1 MPSKQLPRFDRPV
14 RAKPPVKP
22 QVEPQTKTKQKV
34 KGKGKGKA
42 KATAEAP
49 KTVQELVLSQNQSFE
64 LVKIGVNAAVSQF
77 VFGRKLFPSNCY
89 KTRIYDAYDPDL
101 TYETFINGTNIPKNF
116 NLNEAGDEIVSF
128 NSVVRGTGNPG
139 AEKLLDWLEFGVA
152 DAVSDKCLAK
162 FQLSVYRKEVVP
174 EQLVEAFTI
183 NFTYK
188 DVEKNPY
195 VQISASLS
203 NDNGVTINLGLAQ
216 EGLRDLI
223 RQVMNSSRNVQG
235 QSAGRKVSM
244 QLLYNEN
251 TRPKHEYRGFRAAS
265 SSQILPDGCGILMGQ
280 TSNGIHGL
288 EIKYY
293 DAPVIDT
300 HFSKATA
307 LSDAKVTSNRKH
319 SATVTRLKST
329 TPLANMV
336 IDDNSQSSLRHSQL
350 SQSVDTH
357 QSTVQWINQIGHA
370 KGSDDTD
377 TQPIP
382 AYQST
387 TFGGHAASVGPEE
400 LSNTVIEE
408 ASEAV
413 EEEVECEC
421 QNHDDREN
429 LIQCEIC
436 RNFYH
441 SQCYGYSKESVSA
454 DFKCYECLFAGSESD
469 ILNQKMYHLCARRR
483 MVYYLEQ
490 NSFNDMEGL
499 CQYMNRNLKDTQ
511 ALFRSLE
518 TEGFIKKCSKSSKE
532 PFRFCDRKK
541 LQTELFDPSKHISH
555 TKPVGNPSSQPM
567 KRSNPPQFATAA
579 PKTDLT
585 GKSLDQTQ
593 LTPVGRRLRRPE
605 GSIRSGLRS
614 EGSSTQTPSSW
625 RSLNNETS
633 GRSPRVPAQTTP
645 QQPNK
650 RAGDEVSD
658 SARKRMRSALVAT
671 SPFSLRSNSSQWPVT
686 KSRTER

>member
-319 SATVTRLKST
+319 FATVTRLKST

-336 IDDNSQSSLRHSQL
+336 IDDNSQSSLQHSQL

-429 LIQCEIC
+429 L
-436 RNFYH
+436 
-441 SQCYGYSKESVSA
+441 
-454 DFKCYECLFAGSESD
+454 
-469 ILNQKMYHLCARRR
+469 
-483 MVYYLEQ
+483 

-650 RAGDEVSD
+650 RAGGEVPD

>member
-139 AEKLLDWLEFGVA
+139 ADKLLDWLEFGVA

-319 SATVTRLKST
+319 FATVTRLKST

-429 LIQCEIC
+429 L
-436 RNFYH
+436 
-441 SQCYGYSKESVSA
+441 
-454 DFKCYECLFAGSESD
+454 
-469 ILNQKMYHLCARRR
+469 
-483 MVYYLEQ
+483 

>member
-307 LSDAKVTSNRKH
+307 LSDAKVTSSRKH
-319 SATVTRLKST
+319 FATVTRLKST

-429 LIQCEIC
+429 L
-436 RNFYH
+436 
-441 SQCYGYSKESVSA
+441 
-454 DFKCYECLFAGSESD
+454 
-469 ILNQKMYHLCARRR
+469 
-483 MVYYLEQ
+483 

>member
-22 QVEPQTKTKQKV
+22 QVEPQTKTKQKG
-34 KGKGKGKA
+34 KGKGKAKA

-319 SATVTRLKST
+319 FATVTRLKST

-429 LIQCEIC
+429 L
-436 RNFYH
+436 
-441 SQCYGYSKESVSA
+441 
-454 DFKCYECLFAGSESD
+454 
-469 ILNQKMYHLCARRR
+469 
-483 MVYYLEQ
+483 

>member
-244 QLLYNEN
+244 KLLYNEN

-307 LSDAKVTSNRKH
+307 LSDAKVTSSRKH
-319 SATVTRLKST
+319 FATVTRLKST

-429 LIQCEIC
+429 L
-436 RNFYH
+436 
-441 SQCYGYSKESVSA
+441 
-454 DFKCYECLFAGSESD
+454 
-469 ILNQKMYHLCARRR
+469 
-483 MVYYLEQ
+483 